1 MEIKKKD
8 KTSSKKKKANTK
20 KSEFSSIKFS
30 IIKIIMAFVFVVV
43 LIFEVFSYNNIM
55 NYNESSLVGAMLNQA
70 RYNQVLYSNNLTRYN
85 LSEIIIGDKNS
96 FYRNNIAQ
104 VQILDN
110 SATVLFDSL
119 ASSQT
124 GKKIDSSD
132 VNKAK
137 DGEYAYQ
144 KNYNTSTNE
153 QTISLSYPITN
164 NQKQIGILR
173 LISSMDMVHDIVN
186 KQMRVYLLFG
196 LLTLIL
202 TFFVSVYAAE
212 RWISPI
218 KALTKIGEKLAAY
231 DFDAKA
237 DDSGNNEISE
247 LASTL
252 NFMSENIIKRED
264 MKNEFIS
271 SVSHEL
277 RTPLTSIKG
286 WAITLQSKD
295 IQKNEDMLNQGL
307 SIIESEGERLS
318 MMVEDLLDFSRLS
331 SSNFEYHKE
340 NLNIVNL
347 VKEVHTQL
355 YPRAVNDKINFTF
368 FSSYDELLINADKN
382 RMKEVFIN
390 IIDNAIK
397 FTPENGD
404 IDVYITTDNKDINI
418 TVKDTGEGIKEDE
431 IAFVSSKFYKGS
443 SSKSQTGLG
452 LSICEEIVK
461 AHKGR
466 LIIKSKYTEGTS
478 VSVILPRILND
489 EEN

>member
-1 MEIKKKD
+1 MEINKKENSKSTNSKNGKKK
-8 KTSSKKKKANTK
+8 SN
-20 KSEFSSIKFS
+20 FSSIKFS
-30 IIKIIMAFVFVVV
+30 IIKIIMSFVFVVLV
-43 LIFEVFSYNNIM
+43 VFEIFSYNSIK
-55 NYNESSLVGAMLNQA
+55 NYNESALVGAMLNQA

-96 FYRNNIAQ
+96 FYRNNVSQ

-119 ASSQT
+119 ASHQIGT
-124 GKKIDSSD
+124 KLETTD
-132 VNKAK
+132 VKEAK
-137 DGEYAYQ
+137 EGNYVYQ
-144 KNYNTSTNE
+144 ENYNKETKE
-153 QTISLSYPITN
+153 ETISLSYPITD
-164 NQKQIGILR
+164 NQKQIGIIR
-173 LISSMDMVHDIVN
+173 LTSSMDKVNDIVN
-186 KQMRVYLLFG
+186 KQMRLYVLFG
-196 LLTLIL
+196 LITLVL

-212 RWISPI
+212 RWIYPI
-218 KALTKIGEKLAAY
+218 KALTKVGEKLAAY
-231 DFDAKA
+231 DFNARA
-237 DDSGNNEISE
+237 DESGNNEISE
-247 LASTL
+247 LAATL

-295 IQKNEDMLNQGL
+295 IQKDEDMLNQGL
-307 SIIESEGERLS
+307 SIIENEGERLS
-318 MMVEDLLDFSRLS
+318 LMVEDLLDFSRLS

-340 NLNIVNL
+340 ELNIVSL

-355 YPRAVNDKINFTF
+355 YPRTANEKIKFSF
-368 FSSYDELLINADKN
+368 LSSYDKLMVYADKN

-397 FTPENGD
+397 FTPEDGE
-404 IDVYITTDNKDINI
+404 IDVIITTDNDDIKI

-431 IAFVSSKFYKGS
+431 IAFVASKFYKGS

-461 AHKGR
+461 AHDGK
-466 LIIKSKYTEGTS
+466 LVIKSKYTVGTA
-478 VSVILPRILND
+478 VTVILPRISSD
-489 EEN
+489 EED